1 MNIFGKEIKPEV
13 ATMWVNIAGFV
24 ASMIFYL
31 SVEHSFIKPAEIP
44 QNPLQ
49 DTLVK
54 IDTKLTGE
62 LKQLKEQQDSLVQVI
77 HTHEEQVAQTQ
88 TQVQKEKVKI
98 ITTLHTEWD
107 TLTHQQ
113 KEAYTNQL
121 ISKLK
126 KKSP

>member
-1 MNIFGKEIKPEV
+1 MILFKKEIKPEV

-31 SVEHSFIKPAEIP
+31 SVENTFIKPPEVP
-44 QNPLQ
+44 KNPLQ

-54 IDTKLTGE
+54 IDLKLTNE
-62 LKQLKEQQDSLVQVI
+62 IKQLKQQQDSLVQVI
-77 HTHEEQVAQTQ
+77 QSHEEKLAQAQ

-98 ITTLHTEWD
+98 ITTLHSEWD
-107 TLTHQQ
+107 TLTTQQ
-113 KEAYTNQL
+113 QETYTNQL